1 MSATITTVLG
11 NNVRVRGAWWTR
23 GISKNQCELWSEQDL
38 GEKTLDPFPFFMILD
53 KSHHLFKL
61 LFQLQN
67 CDDNNNINN
76 DYFTG

>member
-1 MSATITTVLG
+1 MHGGQGASPRI
-11 NNVRVRGAWWTR
+11 NVNCGA
-23 GISKNQCELWSEQDL
+23 KKDL